1 MENVIVKVTGMQT
14 GHDGEQDRIEL
25 TAKGHRQTK
34 NGVTYITYQEALSG
48 LENTTTLLK
57 LFADHVCLV
66 RMGDYEQ
73 KQEFCP
79 GRKTYSTYST
89 PYGSMK
95 LGVYTNELRQQ
106 SCDKADLSSDQTISI
121 SYELEI
127 DGQWQSSNVLMI
139 TVSTA

>member
-1 MENVIVKVTGMQT
+1 MENVLVKVIGTQI

-25 TAKGHRQTK
+25 IAKGQRQDK
-34 NGVTYITYQEALSG
+34 NGVTYITYREALSG
-48 LENTTTLLK
+48 LDNTTTLLK
-57 LFADHVCLV
+57 LYSDHVSLI

-79 GRKTYSTYST
+79 GRKTYGTYIT

-95 LGVYTNELRQQ
+95 IGVYTSQLVQQ
-106 SCDKADLSSDQTISI
+106 PGPEGEISSNQTISI

-127 DGQWQSSNVLMI
+127 DGQWQSANTLNI
-139 TVSTA
+139 TVSKA